1 MLQTISWAEF
11 FTTIT
16 ILCGIYY
23 LGAGFLLYRQEIISF
38 FTNGLSSLPKSEPQA
53 GTAEDLF
60 IGPAARPAN
69 KDDESNEEM
78 RFAATEKRQAE
89 EEGNFKVK
97 ADSDLVGTVSDLG
110 EEIKELSSALKESTK
125 GQVSE
130 RFRGLLKKYLKIS
143 NTPYR
148 STINLLISE
157 TISEHTAH
165 RIDAREVDTW
175 WHSN

>member
-11 FTTIT
+11 FTVIT

-23 LGAGFLLYRQEIISF
+23 LGAGFLLYRQEILSF
-38 FTNGLSSLPKSEPQA
+38 FTNGLSSLPKSEQQP

-60 IGPAARPAN
+60 IGSTAHAAK
-69 KDDESNEEM
+69 KDDESNEEI

-97 ADSDLVGTVSDLG
+97 ADADLVGTVSDLG
-110 EEIKELSSALKESTK
+110 EEIKQLSAALKDSTK
-125 GQVSE
+125 GQVSDH
-130 RFRGLLKKYLKIS
+130 FRGLLKKYLKLS
-143 NTPYR
+143 RTAYR

-157 TISEHTAH
+157 SISEHTAH